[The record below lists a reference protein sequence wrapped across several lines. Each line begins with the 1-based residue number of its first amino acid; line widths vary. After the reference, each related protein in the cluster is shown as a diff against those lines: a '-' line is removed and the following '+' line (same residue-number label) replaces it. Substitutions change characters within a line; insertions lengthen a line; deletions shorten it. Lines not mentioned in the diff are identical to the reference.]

1 VQDIPDATISTRQ
14 LMRVIILLIAVWSIT
29 AGAVLLAFPSAG
41 SGALGAGIADRAGQ
55 RLVGVHL
62 LLLAPVYLL
71 IAARQDRYAGFIW
84 LPIAG
89 QGAMALTVAYNIISG
104 DTSFSDGAL
113 STVISLIFA
122 GLLSFVWITEQRTI
136 ARDKMLAE
144 TDEASL
150 ASRPATDFDDDEDG
164 LPSRAR

>member
-1 VQDIPDATISTRQ
+1 MPDATISTRQ

-71 IAARQDRYAGFIW
+71 IAARQDRYQGFIW

-89 QGAMALTVAYNIISG
+89 QTAMALAVAYNIISG
-104 DTSFSDGAL
+104 DTSVSDGAL
-113 STVISLIFA
+113 STVICLLFA
-122 GLLSFVWITEQRTI
+122 GLLTFVWITEQRTI
-136 ARDKMLAE
+136 ARDKMLAD
-144 TDEASL
+144 TDAESR
-150 ASRPATDFDDDEDG
+150 ASRPDMDFDDGND
-164 LPSRAR
+164 LPSGAR